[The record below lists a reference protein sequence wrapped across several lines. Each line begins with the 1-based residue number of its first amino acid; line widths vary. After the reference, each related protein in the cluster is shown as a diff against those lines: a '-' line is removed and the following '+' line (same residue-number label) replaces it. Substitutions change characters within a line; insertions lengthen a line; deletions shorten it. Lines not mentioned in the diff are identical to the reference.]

1 MEPPRRFELRLQG
14 PQPCFLG
21 QLEDGGA
28 FFQVKSP
35 VKNEL
40 KGFKVFLVPGCALGK
55 EKAIPSTG
63 MK

>member
-1 MEPPRRFELRLQG
+1 
-14 PQPCFLG
+14 
-21 QLEDGGA
+21 
-28 FFQVKSP
+28 VKSP